1 MTFQPTFSLKTLV
14 IATLIGIF
22 PLANVQAA
30 NTTANTAQSAAPMQ
44 TASQNTNQ
52 DVVTQGVVT
61 DGIIAIV
68 NDTPILQSQLDMATQ
83 HTAAQL
89 KAQNQ
94 ALPPSNQLYSQVLDQ
109 LIMEQIQLDMVKRM
123 GLKADDEQVNNA
135 LLALAKQNGISGLP
149 AFQQTLDQQQAG
161 SYQAVR
167 QRITDQLSIKALQQ
181 QQIARRVKISDQDV
195 DLFLKSPDGNAL
207 KQSQYHTIHV
217 RVPFDTSKPVTDKQR
232 KQALSIA
239 SRIAN
244 ALTQNNADVSQIVN
258 SVQNDYPLPIQG
270 GDMGVHTAKELPTE
284 LTNDILAMKTGEVSK
299 PLMTP
304 EGINVIKLV
313 EKRDDQRQIIDQ
325 WSVRHILVSPSATL
339 SPEMAKQRIDSIYE
353 QLRKGADFATL
364 ASTYSDD
371 PGSASKGGSLGW
383 VSEGDMVP
391 EFEKMM
397 KNTEVH
403 DYSVPFTSQ
412 FGYHILKVDD
422 KRKQDVTDIY
432 QKNMAREILFKRL
445 APQALED
452 WLQEIRAQSYVK
464 IMEK

>member
-1 MTFQPTFSLKTLV
+1 MKTFTLKTLV
-14 IATLIGIF
+14 IATFIGFF
-22 PLANVQAA
+22 PLAHAQ
-30 NTTANTAQSAAPMQ
+30 TTTPMP
-44 TASQNTNQ
+44 AS
-52 DVVTQGVVT
+52 QGVVT
-61 DGIIAIV
+61 DGIIALV
-68 NDTPILQSQLDMATQ
+68 NDTPILQSQLQQATQ
-83 HTAAQL
+83 QAVSQLNAQ
-89 KAQNQ
+89 KQ
-94 ALPPSNQLYSQVLDQ
+94 ALPPSNQLYAQVLDQ

-123 GLKADDEQVNNA
+123 GVKVDDDQVNNA
-135 LLALAKQNGISGLP
+135 LLAMAKQNGINSLP
-149 AFQQTLDQQQAG
+149 EFQQALDKERAG

-167 QRITDQLSIKALQQ
+167 ERVSNQLSIKALQQ

-195 DLFLKSPDGNAL
+195 DLFLKSPESNVL

-232 KQALSIA
+232 KQALAIA
-239 SRIAN
+239 NRIATGLAQDN
-244 ALTQNNADVSQIVN
+244 ANVTQVIDSIQA
-258 SVQNDYPLPIQG
+258 DYPLPLIG
-270 GDMGVHTAKELPTE
+270 GDMGTHTASELPTE
-284 LTNDILAMKTGEVSK
+284 LAKDILAMKSGEVSK

-313 EKRDDQRQIIDQ
+313 EKRDDERQIIDQ
-325 WSVRHILVSPSATL
+325 WSVRHILVSPSASM
-339 SPEMAKQRIDSIYE
+339 SPEMAKQRIDGIYE

-364 ASTYSDD
+364 ASTYSED

-383 VSEGDMVP
+383 VSEGEMVP

-403 DYSVPFTSQ
+403 DYSTPFTSQ
-412 FGYHILKVDD
+412 FGYHILKVED

-432 QKNMAREILFKRL
+432 QKNMARDILYKRQ

-452 WLQEIRAQSYVK
+452 WLQELKAQSYIK